1 MKKLLLLLI
10 LSFFSAQGLASSCPD
25 GSEPTRYVSAD
36 GSYYKYTCGDV
47 PEFETVATNNGLEP
61 NTLKQIK
68 VVKDWEP
75 IADYE
80 ALEDYISKT
89 EINEHKLRHNA
100 KYSCIDR
107 ITYAKQ
113 ISPQWM
119 QDNSMIWAHCASYIH
134 QIGTK
139 NPQIVGDILLS
150 WASAENDPMV
160 WDRFYNGFNG
170 AGYQVPSTIGT
181 FAQFYALWYDKIVFT
196 SEQRKLVDD
205 YMTMKLMTNKF
216 PVLNTGAR
224 PCNINNINSIYHKK
238 TGTNNCGNI
247 RDKVAV
253 GEIMLGFRLEDQEL
267 LDKGHDDIYVVW
279 AFINNEGIN
288 LNHASRGGNTVNYSW
303 EYTYYASI
311 LAEIY
316 SRVGYDFYEH
326 TLPHGAKVHEYLA
339 FNYRLLYD
347 FKLTAKWAHND
358 VGSMWL
364 PYSKIKNLSQ
374 EAYEKTD
381 GALNVIGWEDRDKY
395 FVKAHKTFVS
405 IYMPNIDTYVTYF
418 DLSYNHSHGLSSNM
432 GVTPYML
439 YIGNNFTEENSNAKL
454 HQKQELEKIQAKK
467 AAELAKLEAELSIF
481 GIEDETFNLKL
492 DKVDFI
498 EIEPFILEREE
509 EYLKPFQLHKAVIFG
524 NLITRSDS
532 NKKIDFRTLVFK
544 QADTQEQRL
553 VIHVDDRTVE
563 PLKRHSDSLQKKCGS
578 ELMNQ
583 WGWLSFISET
593 SNIKNTRNQQCHYDY
608 FKEANDIEALEL
620 FQAVLGGTDSI
631 LDYLETNVEP

>member
-47 PEFETVATNNGLEP
+47 PVFETVATNSGLEP

-75 IADYE
+75 IANYE
-80 ALEDYISKT
+80 ALKDYISKT
-89 EINEHKLRHNA
+89 EINGHKLRHNE
-100 KYSCIDR
+100 KHGCIDR

-119 QDNSMIWAHCASYIH
+119 HNNSMIWAHCASYIH

-150 WASAENDPMV
+150 WASADNDPMV
-160 WDRFYNGFNG
+160 WNRSYNDFNG
-170 AGYQVPSTIGT
+170 AGYQIPSTIGT
-181 FAQFYALWYDKIVFT
+181 FSQFYALWYDKIVFT

-216 PVLNTGAR
+216 PVLNPGTR
-224 PCNINNINSIYHKK
+224 KCNINNINSIYHKK

-253 GEIMLGFRLEDQEL
+253 GEIMLGFRLEDQKL
-267 LDKGHDDIYVVW
+267 LDKGHDDIYVVY
-279 AFINNEGIN
+279 AFINKDGIN

-303 EYTYYASI
+303 EYTYYMSI

-347 FKLTAKWAHND
+347 FKLTAQWAKHD

-364 PYSKIKNLSQ
+364 PYSKINNLSQ

-405 IYMPNIDTYVTYF
+405 IYMPHIDTDVTYF

-439 YIGNNFTEENSNAKL
+439 YIGNNFT
-454 HQKQELEKIQAKK
+454 LEKIQAKK
-467 AAELAKLEAELSIF
+467 AAELTKLEAELSIF

-498 EIEPFILEREE
+498 EIEPFILEREK
-509 EYLKPFQLHKAVIFG
+509 EYLHPYQLHKAVIHG
-524 NLITRSDS
+524 DLKTKNGS
-532 NKKIDFRTLVFK
+532 NKKFDFFTLVFK
-544 QADTQEQRL
+544 QADIQEQRL
-553 VIHVDDRTVE
+553 VIHIGDRAVK
-563 PLKRHSDSLQKKCGS
+563 PFKRHSDSLQKKCGS
-578 ELMNQ
+578 KLMNQ
-583 WGWLSFISET
+583 WDWLSFISET
-593 SNIKNTRNQQCHYDY
+593 NDINNARNQQCHYDY
-608 FKEANDIEALEL
+608 FKEANDEEAWEL
-620 FQAVLGGTDSI
+620 LQAVLSGTDSI
-631 LDYLETNVEP
+631 LDYLQTNVER